1 MTVAEHDLL
10 GALAVSFDAV
20 RVDRRIHAVLGALE
34 ERPEL
39 ANAVARS
46 RLTLTDFLRSWCD
59 NEVPSKERMTEWVLD
74 WIERRNDQPNE
85 GAMDR

>member
-1 MTVAEHDLL
+1 MTADLME
-10 GALAVSFDAV
+10 ALIVSFDDA
-20 RVDRRIHAVLGALE
+20 RVERRIHQVLSALE
-34 ERPEL
+34 ERPGH

-59 NEVPSKERMTEWVLD
+59 LEVPTKERMTEWAVD
-74 WIERRNDQPNE
+74 WIDRRSDQPNE

>member
-1 MTVAEHDLL
+1 MTDLME
-10 GALAVSFDAV
+10 ALIVSIDDA
-20 RVDRRIHAVLGALE
+20 RVERRIHQVLNALE
-34 ERPEL
+34 EQPAY

-59 NEVPSKERMTEWVLD
+59 LEVPTKERLTEWAVD
-74 WIERRNDQPNE
+74 WIDRRSDQPNE

>member
-1 MTVAEHDLL
+1 MTADLME
-10 GALAVSFDAV
+10 ALIVSFDDA
-20 RVDRRIHAVLGALE
+20 RVERRIHQVLSALE
-34 ERPEL
+34 ERPGY

-59 NEVPSKERMTEWVLD
+59 LEVPTKERMTEWAID
-74 WIERRNDQPNE
+74 WIDRRSDQPNE